1 MNCLD
6 NESINVNTGALK
18 ILKAYHLKCVFQ
30 HNFSF
35 FIFYFEQLYCFP
47 HEYPGLCRQQHDTYK
62 GKTNIARNEKRK
74 KNKVLFLF
82 L

>member
-1 MNCLD
+1 MNELNVFHLLYISTYAYKQLNCLD

-35 FIFYFEQLYCFP
+35 F
-47 HEYPGLCRQQHDTYK
+47 H
-62 GKTNIARNEKRK
+62 
-74 KNKVLFLF
+74 FLF
-82 L
+82 